1 MAQVRRELI
10 LGPPGT
16 GKTTRLLRE
25 IGDLVDEGFDLR
37 EIGFASFTKRAIHE
51 AVTRGGDA
59 LNCGEDE
66 LPWFK
71 TLHSA
76 FTAACGIKSFVDGK
90 ALKEFRELHGYDLGD
105 EAVADASENG
115 RFVLPS
121 GRADDG
127 LRAVVDY
134 ARNKLVSIDRAM
146 IETRSRENVKH
157 VRAFDEAYRAW
168 MRTTGRWDYTGVIEE
183 AAARGVSI
191 PVRALIV
198 DEAQDLSPLQA
209 RALAASIKRAEV
221 VIVAGDDDQAIFG
234 FQGADHRWIGSLAH
248 APGWRAEVLSQSWRV
263 PRSVHGLAARIIRNN
278 RLRLEKVYNPRDAE
292 GEVQRNVERVV
303 EMLEQGEGTS
313 AFLGRHRALTEDVA
327 HALYDRAEVA
337 YRVVR
342 GKGPD
347 PYRLT
352 NMATAV
358 KTMAAMMAGEAV
370 ARVDLIKL
378 LDFVPS
384 RPKDRPSVLPA
395 SFKKNAL
402 GKMQESAITPAM
414 AEDLGLGLLVTRA
427 RTEGIT
433 SQFTLQATAA
443 DRRWFGSMW
452 ERHRCIPE
460 PKVTLS
466 TIHSTKGGEWD
477 NVFIDPAHFR
487 PVEQALTGQAEE
499 SEAERRVAYVAATRA
514 KARLYIARPSAGA
527 KFWFD
532 Y

>member
-1 MAQVRRELI
+1 MAQVRRDLI

-25 IGDLVDEGFDLR
+25 ICDLVEGGYDLR
-37 EIGFASFTKRAIHE
+37 EIGFASFTRRAIHE
-51 AVTRGGDA
+51 AVTRGGAA
-59 LNCGEDE
+59 LDCDDED
-66 LPWFK
+66 LPWFR

-121 GRADDG
+121 GRCDDG

-146 IETRSRENVKH
+146 IETRSREDVRH
-157 VRAFDEAYRAW
+157 VRQFADAYLRW
-168 MRTTGRWDYTGVIEE
+168 MRSTGRWDYTGVIEE
-183 AAARGVSI
+183 AVARGVAI

-209 RALAASIKRAEV
+209 KALAPSIERAEV

-234 FQGADHRWIGSLAH
+234 FQGADHRWINSLHGS
-248 APGWRAEVLSQSWRV
+248 PGWRSEVLSQSWRV
-263 PRSVHGLAARIIRNN
+263 PRSVHALASRIIRDN
-278 RLRLEKVYNPRDAE
+278 RLRLAKEYRPRDAD
-292 GEVQRNVERVV
+292 GEVAYHVAEVV
-303 EMLEQGEGTS
+303 EMLEQAEGTA

-327 HALYDRAEVA
+327 HELYDRAEVP
-337 YRVVR
+337 YRIVR

-352 NMATAV
+352 NMTTAV
-358 KTMAAMMAGEAV
+358 KTMAKMMAGEAV

-395 SFKKNAL
+395 SFKKVELNR
-402 GKMQESAITPAM
+402 MQEAAITPEM
-414 AEDLGLGLLVTRA
+414 AEGMGLGLLVERA
-427 RTEGIT
+427 RAEGVA

-452 ERHRCIPE
+452 ERFGCIPE
-460 PKVTLS
+460 SRVTLS

-477 NVFIDPAHFR
+477 TVIIDPTHFR
-487 PVEQALTGQAEE
+487 PVEQALTGQQEE
-499 SEAERRVAYVAATRA
+499 REAERRVAYVASTRA
-514 KARLYIARPSAGA
+514 RERLCIARPPRTS